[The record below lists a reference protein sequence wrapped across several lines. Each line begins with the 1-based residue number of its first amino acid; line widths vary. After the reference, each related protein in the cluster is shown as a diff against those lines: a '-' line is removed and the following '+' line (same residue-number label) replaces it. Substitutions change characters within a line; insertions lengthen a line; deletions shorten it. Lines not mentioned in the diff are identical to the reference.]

1 MYGYGAGCENYVKVP
16 NQVKNPTQLSGEERE
31 LPGPC
36 AHPGSFVPASSHDGA
51 VRPQSL
57 MPARRVSYV
66 KDRSRRLFVTTKT
79 DENAI
84 AAPAIIGSSSPATA
98 SGMAATL

>member
-1 MYGYGAGCENYVKVP
+1 MYGYGAGCENCVKVP
-16 NQVKNPTQLSGEERE
+16 NQVKNPTQLPAKNGNF
-31 LPGPC
+31 PGPAC
-36 AHPGSFVPASSHDGA
+36 IPGAPFHAVPCRGC
-51 VRPQSL
+51 P
-57 MPARRVSYV
+57 PRRVSYV

-98 SGMAATL
+98 SGIAATL

>member
-1 MYGYGAGCENYVKVP
+1 MYGYGAGCENCVKVP
-16 NQVKNPTQLSGEERE
+16 NQVKNPTQLLAKNGNSLGPARI
-31 LPGPC
+31 PGAP
-36 AHPGSFVPASSHDGA
+36 FHDGT

-57 MPARRVSYV
+57 LLARRVSYV
-66 KDRSRRLFVTTKT
+66 NDRSRRLFVTTKT